1 MKRFLILVALLASLA
16 VASFAATQPNIL
28 HILADDMGWTALSCY
43 GNKDVAT
50 PNLDRLAAQG
60 MRFSVCRCAMFADP
74 RRLFLRA
81 IRRTQRHVQSHP

>member
-43 GNKDVAT
+43 GNKDV
-50 PNLDRLAAQG
+50 
-60 MRFSVCRCAMFADP
+60 CRCAMFADP